1 MSALSGRWGQT
12 RRSVGP
18 ARPSY
23 PVLLSAT
30 FGAQLECGLALWL
43 TDNGLAI
50 LRVAPGGGG
59 ANPFLPWQIDGLW
72 ALAGAAGWAYLVSR
86 LIARRLVKRII
97 GRDRTAPS
105 TGWTAVAVAVGGY
118 GALALGHSTGI
129 RLLLAV
135 TVTPLIVGAVAYT
148 PDGRPRPWT
157 VPAGRRTRV
166 AVAATAL
173 LLALAYS
180 VPHPF
185 STPGSGGSYATGVNR
200 LAPGQTVE
208 VDVGLSGHLLPT
220 QLTAVT
226 LDQAA
231 LVRTAATLSGAPA
244 ASLGHRLP
252 AHLPTGGQWLS
263 LHIRLS
269 CPASPATISHATLH
283 YRVLG
288 MATSQHI
295 ALGERVRL
303 ACRH

>member
-1 MSALSGRWGQT
+1 MSALSGRWGQA

-18 ARPSY
+18 ARPGY

-30 FGAQLECGLALWL
+30 FAAQLECGLALWL
-43 TDNGLAI
+43 TDIGLAI
-50 LRVAPGGGG
+50 VRMAPGGS
-59 ANPFLPWQIDGLW
+59 AVNPFLPWQIDGLW

-86 LIARRLVKRII
+86 LIARRLVNRII

-118 GALALGHSTGI
+118 GALALGHSTAI

-135 TVTPLIVGAVAYT
+135 TVTPLIVGALAYT

-166 AVAATAL
+166 VVAASAL
-173 LLALAYS
+173 LLAVAYS

-185 STPGSGGSYATGVNR
+185 STPGSGGTYATGVNR
-200 LAPGQTVE
+200 LTPGQTVE

-231 LVRTAATLSGAPA
+231 VLRTATLSGAPA
-244 ASLGHRLP
+244 ASRGDRLP
-252 AHLPTGGQWLS
+252 AYLPAGGPWLS
-263 LHIRLS
+263 LHIGLS

-288 MATSQHI
+288 IATSQRI